1 MKCLSWRL
9 SRQSRQR
16 SFRASAA
23 GKKALQIRFFR
34 FERSPSAT
42 AVILRF
48 VAIDRQ
54 VIYASSI
61 SRRDLRRRQAR
72 RRGELLGPRLALIA
86 ACGSGFAITV
96 IAVQQIL

>member
-1 MKCLSWRL
+1 MKCC
-9 SRQSRQR
+9 
-16 SFRASAA
+16 AA
-23 GKKALQIRFFR
+23 ELKKPVFAGV
-34 FERSPSAT
+34 PSAVKIT
-42 AVILRF
+42 VWF

-86 ACGSGFAITV
+86 ACGSGFAIAV
-96 IAVQQIL
+96 IAVQQIF

>member
-1 MKCLSWRL
+1 M
-9 SRQSRQR
+9 
-16 SFRASAA
+16 
-23 GKKALQIRFFR
+23 
-34 FERSPSAT
+34 
-42 AVILRF
+42 F

-86 ACGSGFAITV
+86 ACGSGFAIAV
-96 IAVQQIL
+96 IAVQQIF

>member
-1 MKCLSWRL
+1 MICRGSVR
-9 SRQSRQR
+9 RY
-16 SFRASAA
+16 A
-23 GKKALQIRFFR
+23 GV
-34 FERSPSAT
+34 PSGVKIT
-42 AVILRF
+42 VWF

-86 ACGSGFAITV
+86 ACGSGFAVAV

>member
-1 MKCLSWRL
+1 
-9 SRQSRQR
+9 
-16 SFRASAA
+16 
-23 GKKALQIRFFR
+23 
-34 FERSPSAT
+34 
-42 AVILRF
+42 

-61 SRRDLRRRQAR
+61 SRRDLRRRRAR

-86 ACGSGFAITV
+86 ACGSGFAVAV

>member
-1 MKCLSWRL
+1 LNWRS
-9 SRQSRQR
+9 SRQSRQPSCSGR
-16 SFRASAA
+16 WAE
-23 GKKALQIRFFR
+23 KALQIRFFR
-34 FERSPSAT
+34 FEGVPSVA
-42 AVILRF
+42 AVILGF

-86 ACGSGFAITV
+86 ACGSGFAVAV